1 MVLGTEK
8 KNYKSIH
15 SCDIALRDNVSL
27 VPSKLDTD
35 DGTKQTLIKAVSNI
49 KLRRMANALEEGQDY
64 QLEKPSKAREKG

>member
-35 DGTKQTLIKAVSNI
+35 DGTK
-49 KLRRMANALEEGQDY
+49 
-64 QLEKPSKAREKG
+64 